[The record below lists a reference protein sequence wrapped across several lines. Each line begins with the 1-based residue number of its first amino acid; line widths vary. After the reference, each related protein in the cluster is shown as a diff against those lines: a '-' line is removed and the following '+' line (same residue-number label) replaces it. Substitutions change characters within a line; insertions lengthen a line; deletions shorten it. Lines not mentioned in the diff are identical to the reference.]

1 MTPANGPR
9 PVTGLGVRLAVSYA
23 VIFAASVAL
32 IAVVAY
38 LLLDRSLTARDH
50 ALIRVKLADYGARF
64 EQGGVNAVSRAVMAE
79 QAAGGIDQVFVRLV
93 GRNAEVLLT
102 SIPASWGA
110 YALEELG
117 NGDGWRIVPARG
129 SPVHLEVAGVRLRD
143 GTVLQVG
150 RTTLE
155 RERFLRDVRALLGAL
170 LVVVTLVGLAGG
182 WALTWQAFTPVRDL
196 LQTLRHITTTG
207 QLSARVPM
215 AAGRDVLSELGQV
228 SNQML
233 ARIESLVTG
242 MRGALDTVAHDLRT
256 PIARLRGR
264 AEQALLGPADV
275 PSYREALEDT
285 VEEADRVSSLLTTVM
300 DISEAEAGAM
310 RLTREPVEVARV
322 LGDTVD
328 LYEDLAEDKGLTLT
342 LVTAGAEGLVVNA
355 DYPRL
360 RQAVANLVDNAVKY
374 TPPGGSVTV
383 AARAEAGAVVI
394 EVRDTGP
401 GIAGDEQARI
411 WDRLYRGEAGRTERG
426 LGLGLSLVRAVVEAH
441 GGTVQ
446 VTSTPGAGSTFVVTL
461 PGQAGAALEAV

>member
-1 MTPANGPR
+1 MTTSPGARPAPA
-9 PVTGLGVRLAVSYA
+9 LGRRLAVSYA
-23 VIFAASVAL
+23 VIFAASVGL
-32 IAVVAY
+32 IALVAY
-38 LLLDRSLTARDH
+38 LLLARSLTARDH

-64 EQGGVNAVSRAVMAE
+64 EQGGVNAVSRAVLAE
-79 QAAGGIDQVFVRLV
+79 QAAGGVDQVFVRLI

-110 YALEELG
+110 YALEELD

-129 SPVHLEVAGVRLRD
+129 APVHLEVDGVRLWD

-170 LVVVTLVGLAGG
+170 LVVVILVGVAGG

-196 LQTLRHITTTG
+196 LQTLRHITATG
-207 QLSARVPM
+207 QLSARVPA
-215 AAGRDVLSELGQV
+215 AAGRDVLGELGQV

-233 ARIESLVTG
+233 ARIESLVAG
-242 MRGALDTVAHDLRT
+242 MHGALDTVAHDLRT

-275 PSYREALEDT
+275 DLYREALEDT
-285 VEEADRVSSLLTTVM
+285 VEEADRVSALLTTVM
-300 DISEAEAGAM
+300 DISEAEAGTM
-310 RLTREPVEVARV
+310 RLNRVPLEVARV
-322 LGDTVD
+322 LRDTIA
-328 LYEDLAEDKGLTLT
+328 LYEDLAEDKGLALT
-342 LVTAGAEGLVVNA
+342 LEAAPEGLVVNA
-355 DYPRL
+355 DYARL

-374 TPPGGSVTV
+374 TPPGGTV
-383 AARAEAGAVVI
+383 AIGARAEPGAVVV

-401 GIAGDEQARI
+401 GVPDDQQPRI
-411 WDRLYRGEAGRTERG
+411 WERLYRGDAGRTERG
-426 LGLGLSLVRAVVEAH
+426 LGLGLSLVKAVVEAH

-446 VTSTPGAGSTFVVTL
+446 VTSVPGSGSTFRVTL
-461 PGQAGAALEAV
+461 PA

>member
-1 MTPANGPR
+1 MTTPVGTRPAP
-9 PVTGLGVRLAVSYA
+9 GLGVRLAVSYA
-23 VIFAASVAL
+23 VIFAASVAV
-32 IAVVAY
+32 IAAVAY
-38 LLLDRSLTARDH
+38 LLLARSLTARDH

-64 EQGGVNAVSRAVMAE
+64 EQGGVAAVNRAVMAE
-79 QAAGGIDQVFVRLV
+79 QAAGGIDQVFVRLI
-93 GRNAEVLLT
+93 GQNAEILLT

-110 YALEELG
+110 YALEELD

-129 SPVHLEVAGVRLRD
+129 SPVHLEVAGVRLPD

-170 LVVVTLVGLAGG
+170 LVVVILVGLAGG

-207 QLSARVPM
+207 QLSARVPV

-233 ARIESLVTG
+233 GRIESLVTG

-264 AEQALLGPADV
+264 AEQALLGPADL

-285 VEEADRVSSLLTTVM
+285 VEEADRVASLLTTVM

-310 RLTREPVEVARV
+310 RLSREPVEVARV

-342 LVTAGAEGLVVNA
+342 LAPGAEGLVVNA
-355 DYPRL
+355 DFPRL

-374 TPPGGSVTV
+374 TPPGGHVTI

-401 GIAGDEQARI
+401 GIPTDEQARV
-411 WDRLYRGEAGRTERG
+411 WERLYRGEAGRTERG
-426 LGLGLSLVRAVVEAH
+426 LGLGLSLVKAVVEAH
-441 GGTVQ
+441 GGAVQ
-446 VTSTPGAGSTFVVTL
+446 VSSAPGRGATFRVTL
-461 PGQAGAALEAV
+461 PA

>member
-1 MTPANGPR
+1 MTRADGARPAPA
-9 PVTGLGVRLAVSYA
+9 LGVRLAASYA
-23 VIFAASVAL
+23 VIFTASVAL

-38 LLLDRSLTARDH
+38 LLLARSLTARDH
-50 ALIRVKLADYGARF
+50 ALIRVKLADYGERF
-64 EQGGVNAVSRAVMAE
+64 EQGGVNAVDRAVLAE

-110 YALEELG
+110 YALEELD

-129 SPVHLEVAGVRLRD
+129 APVHLEVAGVRLRD
-143 GTVLQVG
+143 GIVLQVG

-182 WALTWQAFTPVRDL
+182 WALTWRAFTPVRDL
-196 LQTLRHITTTG
+196 LETLRHITTTG
-207 QLSARVPM
+207 QLSARVPV

-233 ARIESLVTG
+233 GRIESLVTG

-264 AEQALLGPADV
+264 AEQALLGPADL

-322 LGDTVD
+322 LRETVA
-328 LYEDLAEDKGLTLT
+328 LYEDLAEDKGLALT
-342 LVTAGAEGLVVNA
+342 LAPVADSLIVNA

-374 TPPGGSVTV
+374 TASGGIVTID
-383 AARAEAGAVVI
+383 ARAESGTVVI
-394 EVRDTGP
+394 EVRDTGR
-401 GIAGDEQARI
+401 GIHADEQARI
-411 WDRLYRGEAGRTERG
+411 WDRLYRGDAGRGERG
-426 LGLGLSLVRAVVEAH
+426 LGLGLSLVKAVVEAH

-446 VTSTPGAGSTFVVTL
+446 VTSAMGSGSTFRLIL
-461 PGQAGAALEAV
+461 PV

>member
-1 MTPANGPR
+1 MTTASGTRPAS
-9 PVTGLGVRLAVSYA
+9 GLGLRLAVSYA

-38 LLLDRSLTARDH
+38 LLLARSLTARDH
-50 ALIRVKLADYGARF
+50 GLIRVKLADYGARF
-64 EQGGVNAVSRAVMAE
+64 EQGGVAAVNRAVMAE
-79 QAAGGIDQVFVRLV
+79 QAAGGVDQVFVRLI
-93 GRNAEVLLT
+93 GRNAEVLLI
-102 SIPASWGA
+102 SIPGNWAA
-110 YALEELG
+110 FALEELG

-129 SPVHLEVAGVRLRD
+129 SPVRLEVAGVRLRD

-170 LVVVTLVGLAGG
+170 LVVVILVGLAGG

-207 QLSARVPM
+207 QLSARVPV
-215 AAGRDVLSELGQV
+215 AAGRDVLGELGQV

-264 AEQALLGPADV
+264 AEQALLGPADL

-322 LGDTVD
+322 LGDTVA
-328 LYEDLAEDKGLTLT
+328 LYEDLAEDKGLTLA
-342 LVTAGAEGLVVNA
+342 LAPVAEGLVVNA

-374 TPPGGSVTV
+374 TPPGGSVTIE
-383 AARAEAGAVVI
+383 ARADARAVVI

-401 GIAGDEQARI
+401 GIPADEQARI
-411 WDRLYRGEAGRTERG
+411 WERLYRGDAGRTERG
-426 LGLGLSLVRAVVEAH
+426 LGLGLSLVKAVVAAH
-441 GGTVQ
+441 GGSVQ
-446 VTSTPGAGSTFVVTL
+446 VASTPGAGSTFRLTL
-461 PGQAGAALEAV
+461 PV

>member
-1 MTPANGPR
+1 MTASPGARPAPA
-9 PVTGLGVRLAVSYA
+9 LGRRLAVAYA
-23 VIFAASVAL
+23 VIFAASVGL
-32 IAVVAY
+32 IALVAY
-38 LLLDRSLTARDH
+38 QLLARSLTARDH

-64 EQGGVNAVSRAVMAE
+64 EQGGVNAVSRAVLAE
-79 QAAGGIDQVFVRLV
+79 QAAGGVDQVFVRLI

-110 YALEELG
+110 YALEELD

-129 SPVHLEVAGVRLRD
+129 APVHLEVVGVRLWD

-170 LVVVTLVGLAGG
+170 LVVVILVGLAGG

-207 QLSARVPM
+207 QLSARVPA
-215 AAGRDVLSELGQV
+215 AAGRDVLGELGQV

-264 AEQALLGPADV
+264 AEQALLGPADADA
-275 PSYREALEDT
+275 YREALEDT
-285 VEEADRVSSLLTTVM
+285 VEEADRVSALLTTVM

-310 RLTREPVEVARV
+310 RLSREPVDIGRILDDAVA
-322 LGDTVD
+322 
-328 LYEDLAEDKGLTLT
+328 LYEDVADDRGVTLALDP
-342 LVTAGAEGLVVNA
+342 VPDGLVVDA

-360 RQAVANLVDNAVKY
+360 RQAIANLVDNAVKY
-374 TPPGGSVTV
+374 TPPAGTVTL
-383 AARAEAGAVVI
+383 AARARPDAIVI
-394 EVRDTGP
+394 EVRDSGP
-401 GIAGDEQARI
+401 GIPADQQPRI
-411 WDRLYRGEAGRTERG
+411 WERLYRGDAGRTERG
-426 LGLGLSLVRAVVEAH
+426 LGLGLSLVKAVVEAH
-441 GGTVQ
+441 GGRAEVE
-446 VTSTPGAGSTFVVTL
+446 SAPGAGSTFRLVL
-461 PGQAGAALEAV
+461 PA